1 MDESVKNSIK
11 SRQDAF
17 EMSYELTD
25 AIKKEVDALFEK
37 IYEFGKTCK
46 DAIDFE
52 TKFASSPLNQEYI
65 NMFTKVAQKCKAKEI
80 AHTENHVK
88 STGEQV
94 LDDVGSDARYLAR
107 ELSMPARRKAR
118 MEMDSKMRN
127 TPLGKIEQ
135 ANNTFWL
142 FKKIKGKVSHKKTDV
157 DNISNESNEN

>member
-1 MDESVKNSIK
+1 M
-11 SRQDAF
+11 
-17 EMSYELTD
+17 
-25 AIKKEVDALFEK
+25 DALFEK

-46 DAIDFE
+46 DGMDFE

-80 AHTENHVK
+80 AHVENNVK
-88 STGEQV
+88 STGEQIM
-94 LDDVGSDARYLAR
+94 DDVGSDARYLAR

-142 FKKIKGKVSHKKTDV
+142 FKRLKGKVSRKKTDA
-157 DNISNESNEN
+157 DISDESANN